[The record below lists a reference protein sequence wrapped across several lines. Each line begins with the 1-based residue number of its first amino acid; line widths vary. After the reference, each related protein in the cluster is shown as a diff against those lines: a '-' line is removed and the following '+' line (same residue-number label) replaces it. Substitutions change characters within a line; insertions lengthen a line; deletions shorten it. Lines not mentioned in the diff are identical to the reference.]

1 MRYLTIEF
9 GLGFFSFSLLFLS
22 CLSSAQSGTHLTHTL
37 PVTHALPG
45 GQLQSQHQNII
56 HMAMSSPPPLLL
68 TLSFTTPRLV
78 RAPRTRSH
86 GHSYKPLT
94 SKRARTPTSIRAQR
108 ERDGRGRFCGM
119 LREEWEGWGNES
131 ETRGREKRGRGE
143 HRERGK
149 NSNIR

>member
-1 MRYLTIEF
+1 MSLALASLVF
-9 GLGFFSFSLLFLS
+9 LSFFSAA
-22 CLSSAQSGTHLTHTL
+22 CLRPRADPISHTL

-68 TLSFTTPRLV
+68 TLSFATPRLV
-78 RAPRTRSH
+78 RAARARSH
-86 GHSYKPLT
+86 GHSHKPLT
-94 SKRARTPTSIRAQR
+94 PTRTRAPTPIRAHRER

-131 ETRGREKRGRGE
+131 DTRGKEKKREE
-143 HRERGK
+143 
-149 NSNIR
+149 